1 MAANTSTRL
10 QMIFDMYGVD
20 IAKLNP
26 SAPAENET
34 GRNIPDIPVLDFS
47 DGQPF
52 VPDPTYGDFMPV
64 DVERPDG
71 SANHGQPDIP
81 VLDFSDGQPFV
92 PDPIYGDFM
101 PVDVERPDGSA
112 NHGQPDI
119 PVVDFSDDQ
128 PFVPDPT
135 YGDFMPVNVE
145 RPDGAE
151 NTVGDYPAFIYDP
164 VYGEFMLTNLERPQK
179 DAYVDSILDSEAEQL
194 PGADSVFSQ
203 PAATETGSSAIG
215 ANLLNTPYE
224 DDTATIAAANAAI
237 V

>member
-71 SANHGQPDIP
+71 AK
-81 VLDFSDGQPFV
+81 
-92 PDPIYGDFM
+92 
-101 PVDVERPDGSA
+101 
-112 NHGQPDI
+112 
-119 PVVDFSDDQ
+119 
-128 PFVPDPT
+128 
-135 YGDFMPVNVE
+135 
-145 RPDGAE
+145 
-151 NTVGDYPAFIYDP
+151 NTVGDYPAFIHNP
-164 VYGEFMLTNLERPQK
+164 VYGEFMLTNLERPHK
-179 DAYVDSILDSEAEQL
+179 DAYVDSILDSETEQL
-194 PGADSVFSQ
+194 PGADSLFVQ
-203 PAATETGSSAIG
+203 PATTETGSSAIG
-215 ANLLNTPYE
+215 VNPLNTPYE

-237 V
+237 M